1 MFTDYRGL
9 TVAEL
14 SELRGLLREGSFEYR
29 VVKNTLARIASE
41 GTSVSSAKDSF
52 KGPVGITLSYDDPVT
67 PVKKIL
73 EYSKKNAKLKVG
85 VGVIEGSLCTADDLK
100 SVAETPPRDVLLSM
114 LAGGMQSPLNK
125 LGSAL
130 HATLTKFAYVVEALK
145 QQKTKA
151 EGENN

>member
-41 GTSVSSAKDSF
+41 GTAVSSVKDSF
-52 KGPVGITLSYDDPVT
+52 KGPVGIAISYDDPVM

-73 EYSKKNAKLKVG
+73 EYSKKNAKLTVG
-85 VGVIEGSLCTADDLK
+85 VGVIEGSVCTADDLR
-100 SVAETPPRDVLLSM
+100 SVADTPPRHILLSM

-125 LGSAL
+125 LGGAL
-130 HATLTKFAYVVEALK
+130 HSLLAKFAYAMEALK
-145 QQKTKA
+145 QQKSKA
-151 EGENN
+151 E

>member
-1 MFTDYRGL
+1 VFTDYRGL
-9 TVAEL
+9 TVAEI
-14 SELRGLLREGSFEYR
+14 SELRSLLREGSFEYR

-52 KGPVGITLSYDDPVT
+52 KGPVGIALSYDDPVM

-85 VGVIEGSLCTADDLK
+85 IGVIEGSVCTADELK
-100 SVAETPPRDVLLSM
+100 SVAETPPRNVLLSM

-125 LGSAL
+125 LGSAF

-145 QQKTKA
+145 QHKTKA